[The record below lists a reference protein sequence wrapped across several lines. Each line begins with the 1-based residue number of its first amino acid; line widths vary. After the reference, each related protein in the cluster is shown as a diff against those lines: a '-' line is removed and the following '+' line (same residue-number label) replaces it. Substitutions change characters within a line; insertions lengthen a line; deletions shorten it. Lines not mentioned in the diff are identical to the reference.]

1 MSKSNTTTDQISV
14 QLDPTPGTILPTNY
28 PSLEYLSWF
37 MADTQ
42 NVQNLTRIIFNGGL
56 NTSDQRLVDL
66 LATAVKAIGEIEDD
80 VVKLKEFLATYVPPN
95 SN

>member
-1 MSKSNTTTDQISV
+1 MSKSNTTTDQISL
-14 QLDPTPGTILPTNY
+14 QLDPTLGTILPTNY

>member
-14 QLDPTPGTILPTNY
+14 QLDPTQGTILPTNY

-42 NVQNLTRIIFNGGL
+42 NV
-56 NTSDQRLVDL
+56 
-66 LATAVKAIGEIEDD
+66 
-80 VVKLKEFLATYVPPN
+80 
-95 SN
+95 